1 MFTIFN
7 NLFKK
12 TETNILFI
20 GRENSGKTVLLIR
33 LLLMHYYIRI
43 NKNFQIIKK
52 YNQLKDLFEKN

>member
-33 LLLMHYYIRI
+33 LL
-43 NKNFQIIKK
+43 
-52 YNQLKDLFEKN
+52 